1 MERSTDLCGDGAKLH
16 EQDRFW
22 WDFEPAG
29 PLPGLQM
36 VAGGASCLSLLGKG
50 GNGRCPGI
58 EQVAGD
64 QMDMMRYG
72 GYFGLSFS
80 SFIFYQKNEYYN
92 VCSVL
97 YKIYKHKECLSANI
111 ELSSVHQ

>member
-36 VAGGASCLSLLGKG
+36 VAGGACPWPGNRTG
-50 GNGRCPGI
+50 GWGS
-58 EQVAGD
+58 D
-64 QMDMMRYG
+64 
-72 GYFGLSFS
+72 GYDKIRRVFWSF
-80 SFIFYQKNEYYN
+80 F
-92 VCSVL
+92 
-97 YKIYKHKECLSANI
+97 
-111 ELSSVHQ
+111 

>member
-64 QMDMMRYG
+64 QMDMIRYG

-80 SFIFYQKNEYYN
+80 SFIFYQKMNIIMYVVSYTKYIN
-92 VCSVL
+92 IKSV
-97 YKIYKHKECLSANI
+97 Y
-111 ELSSVHQ
+111 QRT